1 MRASILY
8 LVGLVDYA
16 NANTAAIYN
25 VTANTIVQQQPYESS
40 NIAASSVDIDSQ
52 QLDIFIDTQN
62 PQPQSEPQSSA
73 SYKQGYQQTIEVSS
87 QEFINEELI
96 IYQQTLLEGY
106 ANSLLGYID
115 DAETDEEVS
124 IKIIEQELTTLYGA
138 NSTSKNLLTLSFVL
152 SHNNNNN
159 DGDSATTTIYEE
171 YTNTNLNDMT
181 SKLQS
186 ANLPVV
192 QVFDIKSNDELDYNL
207 ESIISTESPTDQPT
221 AMPTEQ
227 QSTMIPS
234 VSPVGDRA
242 VTSSPT
248 DSLGTPF
255 PTVSLSDSLPALN
268 NVMNYVVDSKML
280 LYSSRKSGGQT
291 AVDAEEFVLSD
302 EQMSNWEE
310 ITQDYIQKSIQSTII
325 DNSAEGSDEESEG
338 GLEVTVSLNSYRVLS
353 PQNEEVEQPSNLRRR
368 LQQVSNEDT
377 IPLELDFTT
386 NIQLSKQPQ
395 EEKVLDGNE
404 LVATTFRSVES
415 QSEYITLLN
424 DSTSEEEEDTNDIMN
439 NVQSIT
445 LEVDNEIVTESSNK
459 EEDKTVVFE
468 EVEAET
474 QSTNNEELNERDMLM
489 YIIIIVLGATFL
501 LSITVCCCCGGKKS
515 KKNEESNKSKSLA
528 ESDSMAAGGY
538 DIEQH
543 QEDTSSEDGSTKY
556 DTAGSQSS
564 QSSNSSS
571 SQAAVYHSINI
582 KAPSGKLG
590 LVLVNNVTNDLAGI
604 TRIKD
609 DSILLNQVNVGDLLL
624 SVDEIDCR
632 GMMACDV
639 SELIGSRCENDER
652 VLVLLREA

>member
-40 NIAASSVDIDSQ
+40 NIASVSSVDIDSQ

-62 PQPQSEPQSSA
+62 SHHTQPAVEEAPQV
-73 SYKQGYQQTIEVSS
+73 YKQGYQQTIEVSPS
-87 QEFINEELI
+87 TNEFTNNELI
-96 IYQQTLLEGY
+96 IYQQILLDGY
-106 ANSLLGYID
+106 TNALPNED
-115 DAETDEEVS
+115 DEVS

-138 NSTSKNLLTLSFVL
+138 NSTSKNLITLSFVL
-152 SHNNNNN
+152 SHNTSNNNN
-159 DGDSATTTIYEE
+159 GQSTATTYEE
-171 YTNTNLNDMT
+171 YTNKNLNDMT

-207 ESIISTESPTDQPT
+207 ESIIATNSPTVQPT
-221 AMPTEQ
+221 MEPTEQ
-227 QSTMIPS
+227 STEQSTMIPS
-234 VSPVGDRA
+234 VSPV
-242 VTSSPT
+242 TSPPST
-248 DSLGTPF
+248 DSLSTPF

-268 NVMNYVVDSKML
+268 NVMNYVVDSKMV
-280 LYSSRKSGGQT
+280 LYSSSQT
-291 AVDAEEFVLSD
+291 TDDINNEVVFSDAQKER
-302 EQMSNWEE
+302 WEE
-310 ITQDYIQKSIQSTII
+310 VTRDYILKSIQSTI
-325 DNSAEGSDEESEG
+325 DSAEGSNGVGEGAG
-338 GLEVTVSLNSYRVLS
+338 GLDVSVSLNTYQVLFT
-353 PQNEEVEQPSNLRRR
+353 PQSEEEEQTSNLRRR
-368 LQQVSNEDT
+368 LQQQVSNVDT
-377 IPLELDFTT
+377 LPLELDFTT

-395 EEKVLDGNE
+395 KEKVLNGNE
-404 LVATTFRSVES
+404 LVSSAFRSVED
-415 QSEYITLLN
+415 QNEYIALLN

-459 EEDKTVVFE
+459 EEDDKTVVFE

-474 QSTNNEELNERDMLM
+474 QSTTNEEMNERDMLM

-501 LSITVCCCCGGKKS
+501 CSITVCCCCGSSKKKS
-515 KKNEESNKSKSLA
+515 KKKNEEGNKSKSLA
-528 ESDSMAAGGY
+528 ESDSMAAAGY
-538 DIEQH
+538 DIEQ
-543 QEDTSSEDGSTKY
+543 QEDTSSEDGSSTKY

-564 QSSNSSS
+564 QSQSEN
-571 SQAAVYHSINI
+571 SQAAVYHSISI
-582 KAPSGKLG
+582 KAPRGKLG

-609 DSILLNQVNVGDLLL
+609 DSILSNQVNVGDLLL

-632 GMMACDV
+632 GMLACDV